1 MPDKKTPPQF
11 GFEDFALDYFRRSI
25 IPEHIDE
32 IRRNPAAGLHE
43 AVDDFLSRT
52 SMLRKSGT
60 KDFKTWKEALAV

>member
-1 MPDKKTPPQF
+1 MPENNTPQF
-11 GFEDFALDYFRRSI
+11 GFEDVALDYFRRSI

-32 IRRNPAAGLHE
+32 IRRDPETGLHK
-43 AVDDFLSRT
+43 AGDDFLSRT

>member
-1 MPDKKTPPQF
+1 MPENNTPQF

-32 IRRNPAAGLHE
+32 IRRDPETGLHK

>member
-1 MPDKKTPPQF
+1 MPENNTQQF
-11 GFEDFALDYFRRSI
+11 GFEDFALVYFSRSI

-60 KDFKTWKEALAV
+60 KDFKTWEEALAV